1 MSTAPK
7 KKGHGRPPTERSKS
21 TLNLKGCK
29 RELIWLV
36 DYYRAKEGIA
46 TASGVTRR
54 AIIEH
59 FEKIKAAEAGG
70 EKPCI

>member
-1 MSTAPK
+1 MKTTTK

-46 TASGVTRR
+46 TASGVARKS
-54 AIIEH
+54 IIEH
-59 FEKIKAAEAGG
+59 YEKVKAAEAKG
-70 EKPCI
+70 EKP